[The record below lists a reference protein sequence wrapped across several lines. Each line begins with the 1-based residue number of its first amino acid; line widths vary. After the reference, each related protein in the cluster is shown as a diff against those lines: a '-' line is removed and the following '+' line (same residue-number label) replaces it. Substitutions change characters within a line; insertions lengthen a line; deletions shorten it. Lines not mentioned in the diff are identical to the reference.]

1 MYLVSQDKKKIVRME
16 KVEYSSL
23 FKQYTITAYGA
34 GPSSYA
40 TVGEYDTEEQAKAE
54 MGRIIAALHNGDAVY
69 EVR

>member
-1 MYLVSQDKKKIVRME
+1 MYLVSQDKKKIVLMD

-23 FKQYTITAYGA
+23 FKKYIITAYGT

-40 TVGEYDTEEQAKAE
+40 TVGEYDTEEEVKAE
-54 MGRIIAALHNGDAVY
+54 MGRIIAALHNGETVY